1 MFQHVIN
8 LLKSATS
15 LRLQYQCNIDFG
27 LNAYGAPLDVRLLK
41 CFKRFDRSAM

>member
-15 LRLQYQCNIDFG
+15 LQYQCNIDFG
-27 LNAYGAPLDVRLLK
+27 LNACGAPLDVRLLK